1 MIINI
6 PINMGREVKSIYLEI
21 ESNETTKLT
30 FYGNISI
37 KIKLFDSLNLKKNYI
52 NSCIKVYKE
61 SYIFDNIT
69 PC

>member
-1 MIINI
+1 
-6 PINMGREVKSIYLEI
+6 MGREVKSIYLEI

-37 KIKLFDSLNLKKNYI
+37 KIKLFDSLNLKKNHI